1 MVGQHEGIRQPE
13 ASMAEPRLRLFCVE
27 CRPSGETQAHT
38 FFVPAS
44 NVNEA
49 IRAAEASAR
58 DTQAQG
64 YDVADPFQ
72 DETNLEVRV
81 GTFTSDDSTEIEF
94 GDWSPFRH

>member
-1 MVGQHEGIRQPE
+1 
-13 ASMAEPRLRLFCVE
+13 MAEPKLRLFCVE

-44 NVNEA
+44 NANEA

-58 DTQAQG
+58 DTRAQG

-81 GTFTSDDSTEIEF
+81 GTYRSGDSPEIEF
-94 GDWSPFRH
+94 GDWSLIRQ